1 MKTKEV
7 INDAYADFA
16 KVQQLQVNG
25 YPSLLLKNGDAYFSL
40 GGGAMTAEKLE
51 DRLKDILEK

>member
-25 YPSLLLKNGDAYFSL
+25 YPALLLKKGDAYFSL